1 MDSTLPG
8 EGGGLWQKI
17 LEGQYEGLP
26 EEYQVISDRK
36 FKQIYHKPPQRE
48 GGEGDRGSEGK
59 IEQRIRGKRLS
70 DRVKE
75 GKEESE

>member
-1 MDSTLPG
+1 MRDNTRDCRRSIKLFQTGNSSKFIINHHSGKG
-8 EGGGLWQKI
+8 ERG
-17 LEGQYEGLP
+17 
-26 EEYQVISDRK
+26 R
-36 FKQIYHKPPQRE
+36 

-70 DRVKE
+70 DRVQE